1 MPTTIIEGPPL
12 PLNKKRELVSAITD
26 IISRTYEW
34 PVEKVIVIIHENP
47 DENVARGG
55 VLLSIKK
62 E

>member
-12 PLNKKRELVSAITD
+12 PLNKKQELVSSITD

-47 DENVARGG
+47 DENVAGGG